1 MPMLMAF
8 LVVGICGG
16 FQTLG
21 SMGRTI
27 PEAGLSPLFE
37 PDVGQPQA
45 SSRLNLA
52 AGNSA
57 P

>member
-1 MPMLMAF
+1 MLIAF

-37 PDVGQPQA
+37 PDVGQPPA
-45 SSRLNLA
+45 SSSPNLA